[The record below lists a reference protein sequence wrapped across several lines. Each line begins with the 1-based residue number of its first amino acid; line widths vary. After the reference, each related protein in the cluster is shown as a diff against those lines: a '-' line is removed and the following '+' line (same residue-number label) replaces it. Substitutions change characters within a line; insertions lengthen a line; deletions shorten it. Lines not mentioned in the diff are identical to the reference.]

1 MKEAR
6 LLHFSRK
13 DDAHAFQLSQPS
25 RKGVLVDMPLQQTL
39 TETKV
44 LTETYETGLMGAITE
59 VLGEGGI
66 LNGWFVFDVLFRNKN
81 CELMVN
87 CDIIGN
93 FMGSAN
99 ATKTGTV

>member
-13 DDAHAFQLSQPS
+13 DDTQTFQLSQPS

-39 TETKV
+39 TESKV

-66 LNGWFVFDVLFRNKN
+66 LNGWFVFDVLFRSKN
-81 CELMVN
+81 CELMEN
-87 CDIIGN
+87 RDMIGN
-93 FMGSAN
+93 FTASAN
-99 ATKTGTV
+99 AIKTGTV